1 MKTSKRLA
9 ACVLVAFM
17 ATSVVPSTGFAAND
31 NTEIVNGK
39 PSDQPPAKPGGADT
53 MTYDYTGSLSGV
65 KMADGTELAIDGDTL
80 ETETVDQNIGLAQ
93 NGGAL
98 TLQNVTLNKSGADTN
113 GDNCNFYG
121 INSILLSVNDDSVI
135 KVGDAT
141 LKADSTGSNAIFATD
156 GGTVYANNS
165 TIVTS
170 ASNSRGLDATYD
182 GTVIAN
188 RMAIST
194 AGNHSAAVATD
205 RGGGSVSLT
214 NSTLFTAGSGSP
226 LLYSTGNVQVDNVDG
241 TATGSQLAGMEGL
254 NTILI
259 RNATLTSEV
268 TGKTASDPVANGVI
282 IYQSTSGDAEA
293 STGETADFE
302 VADSTLSSA
311 IQEGAMFYL
320 TNTTANMVLKNTTL
334 DFDSDKANL
343 LTIGGND
350 ANNWG
355 TPGSNGA
362 TVTLTGL
369 DQTLD
374 GNIDVDTISSLDLY
388 LLDGST
394 YTGATTISEN
404 TQGTGTTAAPITI
417 SVDEGSSW
425 ILTADS
431 TISAL
436 HLEKGASVVDEEG
449 KTVTIEAGG
458 ETVVDGDSAL
468 TLTVTGSVDDVVT
481 TNDNNTLSGTVIDR
495 SDFDVTYETSTIFGD
510 NAGAEKNTDVTIQ
523 EATGGDDVQ
532 EGGQPSGGQPPEIP
546 QEGGQDLAFT
556 DVSKDYWAYEDIE
569 QAVRSGLLAGT
580 ATNTFSPE
588 VSLTRGMLVTILHRL
603 EDDDA
608 DTATASDFS
617 DVDAEAYYADAVAW
631 AEANNIVSGYSDG
644 TFRPNRAVSREEYMT
659 ILFRY
664 ALTKGY
670 DTGID
675 DTEALMSYADQSQIS
690 DYSEEAVLWAVNHQY
705 LRGTGSNTLTPQG
718 TITRAQGAAILM
730 RFLNAEEAVP
740 VPDLPTGGA
749 EGQPPVKPEE
759 NA

>member
-1 MKTSKRLA
+1 MTS
-9 ACVLVAFM
+9 
-17 ATSVVPSTGFAAND
+17 
-31 NTEIVNGK
+31 
-39 PSDQPPAKPGGADT
+39 
-53 MTYDYTGSLSGV
+53 
-65 KMADGTELAIDGDTL
+65 
-80 ETETVDQNIGLAQ
+80 
-93 NGGAL
+93 
-98 TLQNVTLNKSGADTN
+98 
-113 GDNCNFYG
+113 
-121 INSILLSVNDDSVI
+121 
-135 KVGDAT
+135 
-141 LKADSTGSNAIFATD
+141 
-156 GGTVYANNS
+156 
-165 TIVTS
+165 
-170 ASNSRGLDATYD
+170 
-182 GTVIAN
+182 
-188 RMAIST
+188 
-194 AGNHSAAVATD
+194 VATD
-205 RGGGSVSLT
+205 RGGGSGSLT
-214 NSTLFTAGSGSP
+214 SSTLFTAGSGSP
-226 LLYSTGNVQVDNVDG
+226 LLYSTGNVQVDNVNG

-481 TNDNNTLSGTVIDR
+481 TNDNNTLSGMVIDR

-705 LRGTGSNTLTPQG
+705 FRGTGSNTLTPQG

>member
-1 MKTSKRLA
+1 M
-9 ACVLVAFM
+9 
-17 ATSVVPSTGFAAND
+17 
-31 NTEIVNGK
+31 
-39 PSDQPPAKPGGADT
+39 
-53 MTYDYTGSLSGV
+53 
-65 KMADGTELAIDGDTL
+65 
-80 ETETVDQNIGLAQ
+80 
-93 NGGAL
+93 
-98 TLQNVTLNKSGADTN
+98 
-113 GDNCNFYG
+113 
-121 INSILLSVNDDSVI
+121 
-135 KVGDAT
+135 
-141 LKADSTGSNAIFATD
+141 
-156 GGTVYANNS
+156 
-165 TIVTS
+165 
-170 ASNSRGLDATYD
+170 
-182 GTVIAN
+182 
-188 RMAIST
+188 
-194 AGNHSAAVATD
+194 
-205 RGGGSVSLT
+205 
-214 NSTLFTAGSGSP
+214 
-226 LLYSTGNVQVDNVDG
+226 
-241 TATGSQLAGMEGL
+241 
-254 NTILI
+254 
-259 RNATLTSEV
+259 
-268 TGKTASDPVANGVI
+268 
-282 IYQSTSGDAEA
+282 
-293 STGETADFE
+293 
-302 VADSTLSSA
+302 
-311 IQEGAMFYL
+311 
-320 TNTTANMVLKNTTL
+320 
-334 DFDSDKANL
+334 
-343 LTIGGND
+343 
-350 ANNWG
+350 
-355 TPGSNGA
+355 
-362 TVTLTGL
+362 
-369 DQTLD
+369 
-374 GNIDVDTISSLDLY
+374 
-388 LLDGST
+388 
-394 YTGATTISEN
+394 
-404 TQGTGTTAAPITI
+404 
-417 SVDEGSSW
+417 
-425 ILTADS
+425 
-431 TISAL
+431 
-436 HLEKGASVVDEEG
+436 
-449 KTVTIEAGG
+449 
-458 ETVVDGDSAL
+458 VDGDSAL

-481 TNDNNTLSGTVIDR
+481 TNDNNTLSGMVIDR

-705 LRGTGSNTLTPQG
+705 FRGTGSNTLTPQG

>member
-1 MKTSKRLA
+1 
-9 ACVLVAFM
+9 
-17 ATSVVPSTGFAAND
+17 
-31 NTEIVNGK
+31 
-39 PSDQPPAKPGGADT
+39 
-53 MTYDYTGSLSGV
+53 
-65 KMADGTELAIDGDTL
+65 
-80 ETETVDQNIGLAQ
+80 
-93 NGGAL
+93 
-98 TLQNVTLNKSGADTN
+98 
-113 GDNCNFYG
+113 
-121 INSILLSVNDDSVI
+121 
-135 KVGDAT
+135 
-141 LKADSTGSNAIFATD
+141 
-156 GGTVYANNS
+156 
-165 TIVTS
+165 
-170 ASNSRGLDATYD
+170 
-182 GTVIAN
+182 
-188 RMAIST
+188 MAIST